1 MATRLTAF
9 SKFFITLIILGV
21 IGGGVWYIF
30 NKTAWGQDQRKKA
43 EELKTESETTETP
56 KTGFNDDDNTLVVQL
71 VTWGGYGPGL
81 YFNEGAEPN
90 EQSRF
95 YKDYGFKVRFV
106 VENDLIN
113 AMNAWIAD
121 EYDVAVQTAD
131 AFPLYTGPKD
141 IAEFKP
147 KAFMQVAII
156 VKRGINSVNDLKG
169 KKIAVAVPSPAQ
181 TLLMTALEAAN
192 LKYSDVEVIKT
203 TDNLKAAQL
212 FRSADVDAA
221 VVWSPDDILA
231 TNDVAGSKILLTTK
245 DQSHVIADIFFA
257 KESYL
262 NSHRK
267 MIDGF

>member
-9 SKFFITLIILGV
+9 SKFVITLVILGV

-30 NKTAWGQDQRKKA
+30 NKTEWGQNQRKKA
-43 EELKTESETTETP
+43 EELKTEDATKEGP
-56 KTGFNDDDNTLVVQL
+56 KTVYKDDDNTLVVQL

-95 YKDYGFKVRFV
+95 FKEYGFKVRFV

-131 AFPLYTGPKD
+131 AFPLYTGPTDLK
-141 IAEFKP
+141 EFKP
-147 KAFMQVAII
+147 RAFMQVDWSRGGDAII
-156 VKRGINSVNDLKG
+156 VKRGINSVNDLRG

-192 LKYSDVEVIKT
+192 LKYSDVEVVKT
-203 TDNLKAAQL
+203 ADNLKAAQL
-212 FRSADVDAA
+212 FRSPDVDAA

-231 TNDVAGSKILLTTK
+231 T
-245 DQSHVIADIFFA
+245 
-257 KESYL
+257 
-262 NSHRK
+262 
-267 MIDGF
+267 